1 MCFSSPTGKILLQF
15 HQLVTISRL
24 WRQATFHCLNRYW
37 RQQWKKYMTYDIT
50 LKYMTVLKILWQFN
64 NSSRILQEL
73 LKSQTITKR
82 TPKTL
87 TQKRVM
93 LKLSNKYLIRQK
105 WKIFLIFH
113 HFFPHDV
120 SEVVFPKFYRTS
132 KLEFYCV
139 FALFEEDNWNIDVLI
154 FSIFK

>member
-1 MCFSSPTGKILLQF
+1 
-15 HQLVTISRL
+15 
-24 WRQATFHCLNRYW
+24 
-37 RQQWKKYMTYDIT
+37 MTYDIT
-50 LKYMTVLKILWQFN
+50 LKYMTVLKILWQLN

-82 TPKTL
+82 TPKML
-87 TQKRVM
+87 TQNRVM
-93 LKLSNKYLIRQK
+93 FKLSNKYLIGQK

-113 HFFPHDV
+113 HFPDDV

-139 FALFEEDNWNIDVLI
+139 FALFEEDNWNIEVLI